1 MGRER
6 KESHEGKEEER
17 KKGVIMSYGVREV
30 EVSVVWVSPVS
41 AALLGVSG
49 DVQPKTELE
58 RGKRKTTKDL
68 GDNFWTA

>member
-1 MGRER
+1 
-6 KESHEGKEEER
+6 
-17 KKGVIMSYGVREV
+17 MSYGVREV